1 VDLGT
6 GQVLEKSDLQPQ
18 YFGEGL
24 TLFNENL
31 LQLTWQTQT
40 GFIYD
45 QATLRPIR
53 TFSYSGEGWGLTNDG
68 HQIFMSDGT
77 PQLRYFD
84 PATLQETGRMTV
96 HDGRGQVVALNELEY
111 VRGTIYA
118 NVFQSDWVAQISPVN
133 GQVVGWVDLS
143 GLLTPDEQAQADV
156 LNGIAYDTGGNRL
169 FVTGKLW
176 PKLFEIQLVRRGT

>member
-1 VDLGT
+1 MRALAVKKLYFCFALAAMTVGFFTLWRLNAQDRPFVRMMLVPEYTYKVINVYPHDSAAFTEGLEYRDGFLYESTGGFGPSSVRKVDLGT

-53 TFSYSGEGWGLTNDG
+53 TFSYSGEGWGL
-68 HQIFMSDGT
+68 
-77 PQLRYFD
+77 
-84 PATLQETGRMTV
+84 
-96 HDGRGQVVALNELEY
+96 
-111 VRGTIYA
+111 
-118 NVFQSDWVAQISPVN
+118 
-133 GQVVGWVDLS
+133 
-143 GLLTPDEQAQADV
+143 
-156 LNGIAYDTGGNRL
+156 
-169 FVTGKLW
+169 
-176 PKLFEIQLVRRGT
+176 